1 MNNINKLITKIA
13 VLESSLDEERY
24 NLAVANDAISDL
36 MDKNL
41 DKIDRI
47 AELEDRIKKL
57 EKRNQDLSDT
67 KYAMHKAYKEL
78 EMDLESAEN
87 EIALC
92 HKDIKKL
99 NQKINLK
106 NYLIDKLSRAIML
119 ISK

>member
-1 MNNINKLITKIA
+1 MDNREYIN
-13 VLESSLDEERY
+13 E
-24 NLAVANDAISDL
+24 L
-36 MDKNL
+36 MDKYFE
-41 DKIDRI
+41 KIEI
-47 AELEDRIKKL
+47 IEGLEERIKKL